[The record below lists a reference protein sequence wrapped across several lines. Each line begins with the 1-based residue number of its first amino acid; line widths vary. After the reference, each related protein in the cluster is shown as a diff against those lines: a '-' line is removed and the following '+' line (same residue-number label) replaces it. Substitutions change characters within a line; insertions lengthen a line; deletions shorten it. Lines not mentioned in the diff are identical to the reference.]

1 MTRLADLSP
10 RAGWL
15 PFEPTATQPFDRRA
29 AAHLFRRAGFAATFS
44 ELDQAVARGPQA
56 TIQKLL
62 AGEAEHAAFAA
73 GMQQFATSVLGRN
86 DTAAIA
92 SWWLYRM
99 RHTPAPLLE
108 KTMLFWHGHFAT
120 SAAKVNDARLMLQ
133 QNSLLRQQAL
143 GDFAALVKGIGR
155 DPAMLLYL
163 DSATNRKTRPN
174 ENFAREVLELFCLG
188 PGNYTERDIQQLA
201 RCYTGWEIQNNAF
214 KFSSYQHDTGSKE
227 IFGRSGNF
235 DGDSALPIILA
246 QPAAARFLCT
256 KLVRFFVADEQF
268 VTADWIEPLARQLQ
282 ESQFQIQPVLSTIL
296 SSSVFFS
303 SAARGAKVRSPVEL
317 TIGFL
322 RAFDAGA
329 NLQSLVESLRGLGQL
344 PLFPPNVKG
353 WNGGREWINA
363 STIVARAN
371 LMRQLIEGAAGRFG
385 GTSLVDWLEHHDLKT
400 GNEIV
405 AGLSDLL
412 LPVEP
417 PAPMREQLAAGFAA
431 TKDREAAAQRAL
443 HQLCTLP
450 EFQLA

>member
-1 MTRLADLSP
+1 MIRLADLSP
-10 RAGWL
+10 REGWL
-15 PFEPTATQPFDRRA
+15 CYEPTAEQPFDRRA
-29 AAHLFRRAGFAATFS
+29 AGHLFRRAGFAATFS
-44 ELDQAVARGPQA
+44 ELDQATARSPEV

-62 AGEAEHAAFAA
+62 AGEAEHAAFAE

-86 DTAAIA
+86 ESTAVA

-108 KTMLFWHGHFAT
+108 KTTLFWHGHFAT
-120 SAAKVNDARLMLQ
+120 SAAKVNDAKLMLQ
-133 QNSLLRQQAL
+133 QNNSLRQQAL
-143 GDFAALVKGIGR
+143 GDFPTMVKSIGR

-188 PGNYTERDIQQLA
+188 PGNYTEHDIQQLA
-201 RCYTGWEIQNNAF
+201 RCYTGWEIQNNTF
-214 KFSSYQHDTGSKE
+214 KFNSYQHDTGSKS

-235 DGDSALPIILA
+235 DGDTALPIILA

-268 VTADWIEPLARQLQ
+268 VAPEWIEPLAVQLQ
-282 ESQFQIQPVLSTIL
+282 ESQFKIQPVLATIL
-296 SSSVFFS
+296 SSRVFFS
-303 SAARGAKVRSPVEL
+303 PAARGAKVRSPVEM

-329 NLQSLVESLRGLGQL
+329 NLQTLVESLRGLGQL

-363 STIVARAN
+363 ATIVARAN
-371 LMRQLIEGAAGRFG
+371 VMRQLIEGASGRFG
-385 GTSLVDWLEHHDLKT
+385 GTSLVDWLEHHDLKS
-400 GNEIV
+400 GKEIV
-405 AGLSDLL
+405 AGLCDLL
-412 LPVEP
+412 LPIAP
-417 PAPMREQLAAGFAA
+417 PAAVREQLVAQFDS
-431 TKDREAAAQRAL
+431 TKDRAAATQRAL

-450 EFQLA
+450 EYQLA